1 MVKIGMLLPEA
12 DMVPMAQK
20 VVKDMNVEIACLKAI
35 SSVDAVN
42 EARLAVEAGAKI
54 VIARGY
60 QAKMI
65 KHYTNIPLIEMKLHA
80 QEIGLLLQKAKLMV
94 KKEHPVIALIAFD
107 NMLCDM
113 SYMEELFGVTL
124 KVAVMKRSEETP
136 GILDEM
142 EAYHPDLVI
151 GGEITCNEAERRG
164 YLTLFY
170 RATEESIKE
179 ALESARAMAFAAEI
193 E

>member
-12 DMVPMAQK
+12 DMVPMAEK

-35 SSVDAVN
+35 SSVDVVN

-65 KHYTNIPLIEMKLHA
+65 KQYTNIPLIEMKLHA

-94 KKEHPVIALIAFD
+94 KKE
-107 NMLCDM
+107 
-113 SYMEELFGVTL
+113 Y
-124 KVAVMKRSEETP
+124 KRGT
-136 GILDEM
+136 
-142 EAYHPDLVI
+142 
-151 GGEITCNEAERRG
+151 
-164 YLTLFY
+164 
-170 RATEESIKE
+170 
-179 ALESARAMAFAAEI
+179 
-193 E
+193 